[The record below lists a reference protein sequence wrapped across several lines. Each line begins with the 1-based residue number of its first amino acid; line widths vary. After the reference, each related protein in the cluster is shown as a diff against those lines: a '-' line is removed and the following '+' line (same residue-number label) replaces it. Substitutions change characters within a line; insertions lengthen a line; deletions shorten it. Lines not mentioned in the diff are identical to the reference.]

1 MTTKTTTKKAP
12 ANLPAG
18 KAGKVAKTTTE
29 ATVTRKSASSLRKSA
44 VSVTEAPVFAMDGS
58 SRGTVAL
65 PPELF
70 AVAWNGDLVHQVV
83 VGMQANA
90 RPVTAHTKFRGE
102 VSGGGKKP
110 WKQKGTG
117 RARHGSSRS
126 PIWKGGGVTH
136 GPRAEKIYSVKINK
150 KMRSAALASVLSR
163 KLQDNEIIFVDAL
176 TFSLPK
182 TKEAV
187 NFISALAKA
196 SGRSELATKR
206 KNAAVIAL
214 MSKDANIEKSFSN
227 IGSLMTSEIRNLN
240 PVEVMNKKFLVI
252 EKPAESL
259 QILQARFTSKQVTG
273 DTLPTPARPAGGG
286 KAGA

>member
-1 MTTKTTTKKAP
+1 MATDTTKKTTAKKAP
-12 ANLPAG
+12 A
-18 KAGKVAKTTTE
+18 KKVAAETAVPAK
-29 ATVTRKSASSLRKSA
+29 KMK
-44 VSVTEAPVFAMDGS
+44 VSVTEAPVFAMDGAAK
-58 SRGTVAL
+58 GTVTL

-90 RPVTAHTKFRGE
+90 RPITAHTKFRGE

-136 GPRAEKIYSVKINK
+136 GPRAEKVYAVKINK
-150 KMRSAALASVLSR
+150 KMRLAALASVLSR
-163 KLQDNEIIFVDAL
+163 KLQDGEIIFVDSLA
-176 TFSLPK
+176 FKLPK

-187 NFISALAKA
+187 TFLGALAKA

-214 MSKDANIEKSFSN
+214 MAKDANIEKSFSN
-227 IGSLMTSEIRNLN
+227 IGSLMTQEVRNLN
-240 PVEVMNKKFLVI
+240 PVEIMNKKFLVI
-252 EKPAESL
+252 EKPAESIK
-259 QILQARFTSKQVTG
+259 ILQSRFVSKQVTG
-273 DTLPTPARPAGGG
+273 ETA
-286 KAGA
+286 